1 MLRRWGFNTTNTDIM
16 VAPLE
21 MTNFRRENG
30 NWTYDSVRKGTTA
43 NSPMQS
49 LTDKLSEDFL
59 TENLN
64 EFIEAPL
71 VIDGTTENIITKVSE
86 TM

>member
-30 NWTYDSVRKGTTA
+30 NWVYDNVTKGTTA
-43 NSPMQS
+43 NSLMRP
-49 LTDKLSEDFL
+49 LTDKLSEEYL
-59 TENLN
+59 TSNLN